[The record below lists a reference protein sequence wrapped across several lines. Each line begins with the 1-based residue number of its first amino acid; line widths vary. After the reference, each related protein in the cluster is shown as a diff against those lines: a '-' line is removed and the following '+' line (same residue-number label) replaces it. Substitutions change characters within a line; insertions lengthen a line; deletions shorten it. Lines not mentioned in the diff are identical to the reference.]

1 VTATRSEYWAERRIH
16 LVDIENMCRGF
27 VTPTSARA
35 FAEAYDTAGVLG
47 WADHVVVGT
56 SPASVVQTYSLPRGW
71 RRVLGQS
78 GPDGADIAL
87 ADALPDG
94 LLLTS
99 FDGLVIASGDHY
111 FCRVA
116 IAASKAGL
124 HVSLVTTKGTQVS
137 RELSRLAE
145 DHIVLPVRTTPRTL
159 AGVVRASGRNT
170 DHACDLTEP
179 RGLPDVWLEEGLA
192 LRHKHRR
199 AARRPLSRRA
209 GRLRS

>member
-1 VTATRSEYWAERRIH
+1 MRSTRSEYWAERRIH

-35 FAEAYDTAGVLG
+35 FAEAYATAGVLG

-71 RRVLGQS
+71 RRVLGAA

-111 FCRVA
+111 FCKVA

-124 HVSLVTTKGTQVS
+124 HVSLVTTKDTLIS
-137 RELSRLAE
+137 AELYRLAE
-145 DHIVLPVRTTPRTL
+145 DHIVLPLRATPRTP
-159 AGVVRASGRNT
+159 AGTVPG
-170 DHACDLTEP
+170 P
-179 RGLPDVWLEEGLA
+179 RKEL
-192 LRHKHRR
+192 
-199 AARRPLSRRA
+199 
-209 GRLRS
+209 